1 MANSEQQT
9 NNGQIHGN
17 NHVSL
22 ETIFEI
28 LDKLGLNLVNKKF
41 QDKKVDTKVVI
52 SASNEDLIRLGIRTI
67 GDGIRLREACRRIY
81 AVNSSL
87 RPLGIRQEI
96 SINRPGLEE
105 RSFLFSPLHLRGIM
119 EVVRRREEGGAV
131 VLPAAI
137 IEGQQIGHVL
147 VSLCVFRT
155 SMPKKY
161 SLSN

>member
-1 MANSEQQT
+1 MTNSEQQT
-9 NNGQIHGN
+9 NNGQIHGSD
-17 NHVSL
+17 HVSL

-28 LDKLGLNLVNKKF
+28 LGKIGLNLVTKKF
-41 QDKKVDTKVVI
+41 QDEKTDIKVVI
-52 SASNEDLIRLGIRTI
+52 SASDEDLIRLGVRAT
-67 GDGIRLREACRRIY
+67 GDRNRLREACRKIY
-81 AVNSSL
+81 TANSSL
-87 RPLGIRQEI
+87 RSLDISQEI
-96 SINRPGLEE
+96 STNRPGLEE
-105 RSFLFSPLHLRGIM
+105 RSFLFSPLHLGEIM